1 MKVQEGSVKI
11 LFKKF
16 DKDFDIVYREVVKA
30 EPLPEDDKSA
40 EVTKEDQ
47 HKADLPDL
55 SEEQLYELLEKM
67 GYIERQLEHDTK
79 LA

>member
-1 MKVQEGSVKI
+1 M
-11 LFKKF
+11 
-16 DKDFDIVYREVVKA
+16 VKA
-30 EPLPEDDKSA
+30 EPLPEDDKAA
-40 EVTKEDQ
+40 EAAKEDQ
-47 HKADLPDL
+47 HNADLPDL